1 MQENSKKMQKNNNK
15 IERKLDAII
24 LLLKDLLVIE
34 LKKLGKTQPEIQKI
48 VKIDINRINQLV
60 KENKQKKRAIKI

>member
-1 MQENSKKMQKNNNK
+1 MQKNNNK

-60 KENKQKKRAIKI
+60 KETKQKKRAIKI

>member
-1 MQENSKKMQKNNNK
+1 MKKNNNK
-15 IERKLDAII
+15 IEEKFDSII

-48 VKIDINRINQLV
+48 TKMDMNRINQLV
-60 KENKQKKRAIKI
+60 KESKKKK